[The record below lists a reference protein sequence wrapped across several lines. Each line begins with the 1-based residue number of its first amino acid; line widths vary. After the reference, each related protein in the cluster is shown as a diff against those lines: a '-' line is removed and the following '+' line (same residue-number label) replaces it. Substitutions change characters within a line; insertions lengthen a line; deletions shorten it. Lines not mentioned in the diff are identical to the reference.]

1 MTETV
6 QSADGTVIAYE
17 RSGSGPALI
26 LIGGAFSTRRS
37 AGELAS
43 LLAPHFS
50 VYAYDRRGR
59 GDSTDTPPYAVERE
73 VEDLHA
79 LVVAAGGSACLYG
92 HSSGAVL
99 AIEATAQ
106 GLAVPKLAVYEPP
119 YMIDD
124 TREKPPADYTTRLE
138 GAIRGGHREQAA
150 ELFFAEA
157 VGLPAEV
164 IEMMKHSPYWTGMLA
179 VAHTLLY
186 DNAIV
191 GDGSMP
197 TDRLRTID
205 VPTLAMDGGAS
216 PTWARNAVAAVAD
229 AVPRAQRHT
238 LEGQEHAAAAAAV
251 VPVLIDF
258 LD

>member
-1 MTETV
+1 MGRPLEPRHLNR
-6 QSADGTVIAYE
+6 APIGA
-17 RSGSGPALI
+17 RS
-26 LIGGAFSTRRS
+26 
-37 AGELAS
+37 
-43 LLAPHFS
+43 
-50 VYAYDRRGR
+50 
-59 GDSTDTPPYAVERE
+59 
-73 VEDLHA
+73 
-79 LVVAAGGSACLYG
+79 
-92 HSSGAVL
+92 
-99 AIEATAQ
+99 
-106 GLAVPKLAVYEPP
+106 
-119 YMIDD
+119 
-124 TREKPPADYTTRLE
+124 
-138 GAIRGGHREQAA
+138 
-150 ELFFAEA
+150 
-157 VGLPAEV
+157 
-164 IEMMKHSPYWTGMLA
+164 YWTGMLA